1 MINDIV
7 VSQTRDVEVLMQW
20 RMEVLHCVFSIPTNA
35 DTTSL
40 EQANRR
46 YYECHLPDGS
56 HIACIAFVN
65 GEMAGS
71 GGVCLQEEMPSPDNP
86 CGRCAYLMNIY
97 VRPDYRGCGVA
108 RRIVRWL
115 VGHALAQGI
124 SKIYLET
131 SDVAR
136 KLYADLGFGYMKD
149 MMKLKTI

>member
-1 MINDIV
+1 MMNDIQV
-7 VSQTRDVEVLMQW
+7 LQIHDVEVLMQW
-20 RMEVLHCVFSIPTNA
+20 RMEVLRCVFSIPTDA

-40 EQANRR
+40 EQANRH
-46 YYECHLPDGS
+46 YYERHLPDGS
-56 HIACIAFVN
+56 HIACIASVN

-71 GGVCLQEEMPSPDNP
+71 GGVCFQEEMPSSDNP

-97 VRPDYRGCGVA
+97 VRPDYRGRGVA

-115 VGHALAQGI
+115 VGQALAQGI

-136 KLYADLGFGYMKD
+136 KLYADLGFGYRKD

>member
-1 MINDIV
+1 MMNDIQV
-7 VSQTRDVEVLMQW
+7 LQIHDVEVLMQW
-20 RMEVLHCVFSIPTNA
+20 RMEVLRCVFSIPTDA

-40 EQANRR
+40 EQANRH
-46 YYECHLPDGS
+46 YYERHLPDGS
-56 HIACIAFVN
+56 HIACIASVN

-71 GGVCLQEEMPSPDNP
+71 GGVCFQEEMPSSD
-86 CGRCAYLMNIY
+86 LMNIY
-97 VRPDYRGCGVA
+97 VRPDYRGRGVA

-115 VGHALAQGI
+115 VGQALAQGI